1 MHKPDMQNRHRKNI
15 RNGREKKQ
23 VCNTYLDFL
32 IPKLSGTDPNLCNK
46 LRLKFQPKN
55 ELAQT
60 YRE

>member
-1 MHKPDMQNRHRKNI
+1 MEGKKKPQT
-15 RNGREKKQ
+15 Q
-23 VCNTYLDFL
+23 VCNIYLDFL
-32 IPKLSGTDPNLCNK
+32 IPKLSGTDPNLCNN